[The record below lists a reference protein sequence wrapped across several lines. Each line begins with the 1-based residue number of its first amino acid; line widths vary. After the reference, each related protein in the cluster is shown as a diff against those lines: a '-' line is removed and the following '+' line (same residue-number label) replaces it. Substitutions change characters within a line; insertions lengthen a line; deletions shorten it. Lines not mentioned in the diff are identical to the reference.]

1 MSQINSAISAKDLS
15 QTQEWE
21 VIKSAALTLR
31 GHQITDGSIPEQSVH
46 KICSIAVSGI
56 SGSLRELAS
65 NIPHDSEYL
74 LACADDFDR
83 WSNTGF
89 GVPDFYDSLSA
100 FHPERNR
107 VDGLAHLVV
116 FPMYT
121 QNGSTDRF
129 VEAVLF
135 EVIWPEFVSR
145 LESSEYGNPAFVP
158 IRFVDFTPGYVTNSA
173 VLFPESVALT
183 PRVPVGSPEGTKAE
197 LPPFTWGGIFA
208 DREAARY
215 RRVVKA
221 AAETTRLELP
231 EAAKELLENQKL
243 AEQTFVMW
251 DLIHDRTHMRGD
263 LPFDPFMIKQRM
275 PFYLYG
281 LEEMRCDLTAFR
293 ESVKLFRAKDTDEE
307 TRKYAQL
314 VQYAVLFDRI
324 FRFPLS
330 GNRKR
335 NYDSVAGQLL
345 FAYLHQQRVIHWT
358 DTQLTIDWDEL
369 PDAVVSLSDK
379 INDLYWRSIDRPKVV
394 HWLAAYELVS
404 DYLAPHPASKWA
416 KREIPLTGTTAEL
429 TDQIMDDEFPLSMFY
444 EALLKKMTP
453 VIQSTVGIT
462 GKD

>member
-1 MSQINSAISAKDLS
+1 MSKVNSAISAKELAQS
-15 QTQEWE
+15 QEWE

-31 GHQITDGSIPEQSVH
+31 GHQIHDGSIPEKSVH
-46 KICSIAVSGI
+46 RICAIAVSGI
-56 SGSLRELAS
+56 SGSLRELAKR
-65 NIPHDSEYL
+65 IDHDSEYL
-74 LACADDFDR
+74 LACADDFER
-83 WSNTGF
+83 WSDQGF
-89 GVPDFYDSLSA
+89 TVPDFYDSLAA
-100 FHPERNR
+100 FHPERHR
-107 VDGLAHLVV
+107 IDGLAHLVV

-135 EVIWPEFVSR
+135 EVIWPEFLAR
-145 LESSEYGNPAFVP
+145 LESADYTNPAFVP
-158 IRFVDFTPGYVTNSA
+158 VRFVDFTPGYVTNSA
-173 VLFPESVALT
+173 VIFPESVAVT
-183 PRVPVGSPEGTKAE
+183 PRVPAGAPEGSKAE
-197 LPPFTWGGIFA
+197 LPPFSWGGIFA

-221 AAETTRLELP
+221 AAEITHLDLP
-231 EAAKELLENQKL
+231 AGAQELLVDQNL
-243 AEQTFVMW
+243 AEKTYVMW

-281 LEEMRCDLTAFR
+281 LEELRCDLTAFR

-345 FAYLHQQRVIHWT
+345 FAYLHQQKVLHWT
-358 DTQLTIDWDEL
+358 DTQLAIDWDEL
-369 PDAVVSLSDK
+369 PDAVVTLSDK
-379 INDLYWRSIDRPKVV
+379 INELYWRSIDRPKVV
-394 HWLAAYELVS
+394 HWLAAYDLVS
-404 DYLAPHPASKWA
+404 EVLAPHPASKWA
-416 KREIPLTGTTAEL
+416 KREMPLDGTTGEL
-429 TDQIMDDEFPLSMFY
+429 TDQILDDEFPLSMFY
-444 EALLKKMTP
+444 EALVKKMSP
-453 VIQSTVGIT
+453 VIQSTIGIT

>member
-1 MSQINSAISAKDLS
+1 
-15 QTQEWE
+15 
-21 VIKSAALTLR
+21 
-31 GHQITDGSIPEQSVH
+31 
-46 KICSIAVSGI
+46 
-56 SGSLRELAS
+56 
-65 NIPHDSEYL
+65 
-74 LACADDFDR
+74 
-83 WSNTGF
+83 
-89 GVPDFYDSLSA
+89 
-100 FHPERNR
+100 
-107 VDGLAHLVV
+107 
-116 FPMYT
+116 
-121 QNGSTDRF
+121 
-129 VEAVLF
+129 
-135 EVIWPEFVSR
+135 
-145 LESSEYGNPAFVP
+145 
-158 IRFVDFTPGYVTNSA
+158 
-173 VLFPESVALT
+173 
-183 PRVPVGSPEGTKAE
+183 
-197 LPPFTWGGIFA
+197 
-208 DREAARY
+208 
-215 RRVVKA
+215 
-221 AAETTRLELP
+221 
-231 EAAKELLENQKL
+231 
-243 AEQTFVMW
+243 MW

-416 KREIPLTGTTAEL
+416 KREIPLTGTTTEL

-453 VIQSTVGIT
+453 VIQSTIGIT